1 VLANKVKF
9 HREEALAL
17 AREAKTVWVSKGKKL
32 LQFDLGQDV
41 SDDALAKVILGR
53 SGTLRAPAI
62 RVGDTFIVGYHLEG
76 YTRLFG

>member
-1 VLANKVKF
+1 
-9 HREEALAL
+9 L

-41 SDDALAKVILGR
+41 SDDALAKVMLGR

-76 YTRLFG
+76 YTQLFG